1 MPDPLT
7 WMILIGTALLG
18 STIGGIAGFGA
29 GILLLPV
36 AAWTLGTRAA
46 VPVLTVTMLLG
57 NLARIWWSRSELHGG
72 LTLRFVAG
80 AVPATALGVVI
91 FAGAS
96 SEWLGRAIGAF
107 LLLSVPLRRFLTSG
121 RLHVRA
127 AHFPVIGGAI
137 GLLSALVVT
146 TGPVVTPFFLAYG
159 LRRGAFIA
167 TEALCAGAMH
177 VTRGLVFARYKM
189 ISVETLVIGL
199 VLGATMFVG
208 AWLGRRLLDRT
219 SDRLFLA
226 IIEVLLVGLGLQ
238 MLLLPR

>member
-57 NLARIWWSRSELHGG
+57 NLARIWWSRGELHGG
-72 LTLRFVAG
+72 LTLRFIAG
-80 AVPATALGVVI
+80 AVPTTALGVMI

-96 SEWLGRAIGAF
+96 SEWLARAIGAF
-107 LLLSVPLRRFLTSG
+107 LLLSVPLRRFLSSG

-127 AHFPVIGGAI
+127 AHFRDRRRHRPALRAGGHHRP
-137 GLLSALVVT
+137 GGDTVL
-146 TGPVVTPFFLAYG
+146 PR
-159 LRRGAFIA
+159 LRFAAGRVHRHRGA
-167 TEALCAGAMH
+167 
-177 VTRGLVFARYKM
+177 
-189 ISVETLVIGL
+189 
-199 VLGATMFVG
+199 
-208 AWLGRRLLDRT
+208 
-219 SDRLFLA
+219 
-226 IIEVLLVGLGLQ
+226 
-238 MLLLPR
+238 

>member
-57 NLARIWWSRSELHGG
+57 NLARIWWSRGELHGG
-72 LTLRFVAG
+72 LTLRFIAG
-80 AVPATALGVVI
+80 AVPATAIGVMI
-91 FAGAS
+91 LAGAS
-96 SEWLGRAIGAF
+96 SDWLGRAIGAF
-107 LLLSVPLRRFLTSG
+107 LLAAVPLRRVLTSG

-127 AHFPVIGGAI
+127 AHFPLIGGAV

-167 TEALCAGAMH
+167 TEAMCAGAMH
-177 VTRGLVFARYKM
+177 VTRGLVFARYRM
-189 ISVETLVIGL
+189 ISGEILIIGL
-199 VLGATMFVG
+199 VLGATMFAG
-208 AWLGRRLLDRT
+208 AWIGRRMLDRM
-219 SDRLFLA
+219 SDRAFLA
-226 IIEVLLVGLGLQ
+226 AIEVLLVGMGLQ
-238 MLLLPR
+238 MLLVPR

>member
-18 STIGGIAGFGA
+18 STIGGVAGFGA

-36 AAWTLGTRAA
+36 AAWTLGIRAA

-57 NLARIWWSRSELHGG
+57 NLARIWWSRQDLHGG
-72 LTLRFVAG
+72 VTLRFIAG
-80 AVPATALGVVI
+80 AVPATAIGVMI
-91 FAGAS
+91 LAGAS
-96 SEWLGRAIGAF
+96 SDWLGRAIGAF
-107 LLLSVPLRRFLTSG
+107 LLASVPLRRVLTSG

-127 AHFPVIGGAI
+127 AHFPLIGGAV

-167 TEALCAGAMH
+167 TEAMCAGAMH
-177 VTRGLVFARYKM
+177 VTRGLVFARYRM
-189 ISVETLVIGL
+189 ISGEILIIGL
-199 VLGATMFVG
+199 VLGATMFAG
-208 AWLGRRLLDRT
+208 AWIGRRMLDRM
-219 SDRLFLA
+219 SDRVFLA
-226 IIEVLLVGLGLQ
+226 VIEVLLVGMGLQ
-238 MLLLPR
+238 MLLVPR

>member
-18 STIGGIAGFGA
+18 STIGGVAGFGA

-36 AAWTLGTRAA
+36 AAWTLGIRAA

-57 NLARIWWSRSELHGG
+57 NLARIWWSRHDLHGG
-72 LTLRFVAG
+72 VTLRFIAG
-80 AVPATALGVVI
+80 AVPATAIGVMI
-91 FAGAS
+91 LAGS
-96 SEWLGRAIGAF
+96 SSDWLGRAIGAF
-107 LLLSVPLRRFLTSG
+107 LLAAVPLRRVLTSG

-127 AHFPVIGGAI
+127 AHFPLIGGAV

-167 TEALCAGAMH
+167 TEAMCAGAMH
-177 VTRGLVFARYKM
+177 VTRGLVFARYRM
-189 ISVETLVIGL
+189 ISGEILIIGL
-199 VLGATMFVG
+199 VLGATMFAG
-208 AWLGRRLLDRT
+208 AWLGRRMLDRM
-219 SDRLFLA
+219 SDRVFLA
-226 IIEVLLVGLGLQ
+226 VIEVLLVGMGLQ
-238 MLLLPR
+238 MLLVPR

>member
-18 STIGGIAGFGA
+18 STIGGVAGFGA

-36 AAWTLGTRAA
+36 AAWTLGIRAA

-57 NLARIWWSRSELHGG
+57 NLARIWWSRHDLHGG
-72 LTLRFVAG
+72 ITLRFIAG
-80 AVPATALGVVI
+80 AVPATAIGVMI
-91 FAGAS
+91 LAGAS
-96 SEWLGRAIGAF
+96 SDWLGRAIGAF
-107 LLLSVPLRRFLTSG
+107 LLAAVPLRRVLTSG

-127 AHFPVIGGAI
+127 AHFPLIGGAV

-167 TEALCAGAMH
+167 TEAMCAGAMH
-177 VTRGLVFARYKM
+177 VTSGLVFARYRM
-189 ISVETLVIGL
+189 ISGEILIIGL
-199 VLGATMFVG
+199 VLGATMFAG
-208 AWLGRRLLDRT
+208 AWLGRRMLDRM
-219 SDRLFLA
+219 SDRAFLA
-226 IIEVLLVGLGLQ
+226 VIEVLLVGMGLQ
-238 MLLLPR
+238 MLLVPR

>member
-18 STIGGIAGFGA
+18 STIGGVAGFGA

-36 AAWTLGTRAA
+36 AAWTLGIRAA

-57 NLARIWWSRSELHGG
+57 NLARIWWSRHDLHGG
-72 LTLRFVAG
+72 ITLRFIAG
-80 AVPATALGVVI
+80 AVPATAIGVMI
-91 FAGAS
+91 LAGAS
-96 SEWLGRAIGAF
+96 SDWLGRAIGAF
-107 LLLSVPLRRFLTSG
+107 LLAAVPLRRVLTSG

-127 AHFPVIGGAI
+127 AHFPLIGGAV

-167 TEALCAGAMH
+167 TEAMCAGAMH
-177 VTRGLVFARYKM
+177 VTRGLVFARYRM
-189 ISVETLVIGL
+189 ISGEILIIGL
-199 VLGATMFVG
+199 VLGATMFAG
-208 AWLGRRLLDRT
+208 AWIGRRMLDRM
-219 SDRLFLA
+219 SDHAFLA
-226 IIEVLLVGLGLQ
+226 VIEVLLVGMGLQ
-238 MLLLPR
+238 MLLVPR

>member
-18 STIGGIAGFGA
+18 STIGGVAGFGA

-36 AAWTLGTRAA
+36 AAWTLGIRAA

-57 NLARIWWSRSELHGG
+57 NLARIWWSRHDLHGG
-72 LTLRFVAG
+72 ITLRFIAG
-80 AVPATALGVVI
+80 AVPATAIGVMI
-91 FAGAS
+91 LAGAS
-96 SEWLGRAIGAF
+96 SDWLGRAIGAF
-107 LLLSVPLRRFLTSG
+107 LLAAVPLRRVLTSG

-127 AHFPVIGGAI
+127 AHFPLIGGAV

-167 TEALCAGAMH
+167 TEAMCAGAMH
-177 VTRGLVFARYKM
+177 ITRGLVFARYRM
-189 ISVETLVIGL
+189 ISGEILIIGL
-199 VLGATMFVG
+199 VLGATMFAG
-208 AWLGRRLLDRT
+208 AWIGRRMLDRM
-219 SDRLFLA
+219 SDRAFLA
-226 IIEVLLVGLGLQ
+226 VIEVLLVGMRLQ
-238 MLLLPR
+238 MLLVPR

>member
-18 STIGGIAGFGA
+18 STIGGVAGFGA

-36 AAWTLGTRAA
+36 AAWTLGIRAA

-57 NLARIWWSRSELHGG
+57 NLARIWWSRHDLHGG
-72 LTLRFVAG
+72 VTLRFIAG
-80 AVPATALGVVI
+80 AVPTTAIGVVI
-91 FAGAS
+91 LAGAS
-96 SEWLGRAIGAF
+96 SDWLGRAIGAF
-107 LLLSVPLRRFLTSG
+107 LLASVPLRRVLTSG

-127 AHFPVIGGAI
+127 AHFPLIGGVV

-167 TEALCAGAMH
+167 TEAMCAGAMH
-177 VTRGLVFARYKM
+177 VTRGLVFARYRM
-189 ISVETLVIGL
+189 ISGEILIIGL
-199 VLGATMFVG
+199 VLGATMFAG
-208 AWLGRRLLDRT
+208 AWIGRRMLDRM
-219 SDRLFLA
+219 SDRAFLA
-226 IIEVLLVGLGLQ
+226 AIEVLLVGMGLQ
-238 MLLLPR
+238 MLLVPR

>member
-18 STIGGIAGFGA
+18 STIGGVAGFGA

-36 AAWTLGTRAA
+36 AAWTLGIRAA

-57 NLARIWWSRSELHGG
+57 NLARIWWSRHELHGG
-72 LTLRFVAG
+72 VTLRFIAG
-80 AVPATALGVVI
+80 AVPATAVGVMI

-96 SEWLGRAIGAF
+96 SDWLGRAIGAF
-107 LLLSVPLRRFLTSG
+107 LLAAVPLRRLLTSG

-127 AHFPVIGGAI
+127 AHFPLIGTAVGF
-137 GLLSALVVT
+137 LSALVVT

-177 VTRGLVFARYKM
+177 VTRGLVFARYRM
-189 ISVETLVIGL
+189 ISTETLVIGL
-199 VLGATMFVG
+199 VLGTTMVAG
-208 AWLGRRLLDRT
+208 AWIGRRMLDRM
-219 SDRLFLA
+219 SDRAFLA
-226 IIEVLLVGLGLQ
+226 VIEVLLVGMGLQ
-238 MLLLPR
+238 MLLVPR

>member
-18 STIGGIAGFGA
+18 STIGGVAGFGA

-36 AAWTLGTRAA
+36 AAWTLGIRAA

-57 NLARIWWSRSELHGG
+57 NLARIWWSRHDLHGG
-72 LTLRFVAG
+72 VTLRFIAG
-80 AVPATALGVVI
+80 AVPATAIGVMI
-91 FAGAS
+91 LAGAS
-96 SEWLGRAIGAF
+96 SDWLGRAIGAF
-107 LLLSVPLRRFLTSG
+107 LLASVPLRRVLTSG

-127 AHFPVIGGAI
+127 AHFPLIGGVV

-167 TEALCAGAMH
+167 TEAMCAGAMH
-177 VTRGLVFARYKM
+177 VTRGLVFARYRM
-189 ISVETLVIGL
+189 ISGEILIIGL
-199 VLGATMFVG
+199 VLGATMFAG
-208 AWLGRRLLDRT
+208 AWLGRRMLDRM
-219 SDRLFLA
+219 SDRAFLA
-226 IIEVLLVGLGLQ
+226 VIEVLLVGMGLQ
-238 MLLLPR
+238 MLLVPR

>member
-36 AAWTLGTRAA
+36 AAWTLGIRAA
-46 VPVLTVTMLLG
+46 VPVLTVTMLFG
-57 NLARIWWSRSELHGG
+57 NLARIWWSRHELNGG
-72 LTLRFVAG
+72 VTLRFVAG
-80 AVPATALGVVI
+80 AVPATAVGVMI

-96 SEWLGRAIGAF
+96 SDWLGRAIGAF
-107 LLLSVPLRRFLTSG
+107 LLASVPLRRFLTSG

-127 AHFPVIGGAI
+127 AHFPFVGGAV

-167 TEALCAGAMH
+167 TEAVCAGAMH
-177 VTRGLVFARYKM
+177 VARGLVFARYRM
-189 ISVETLVIGL
+189 ISAETLLIGL
-199 VLGATMFVG
+199 VLGATMFAG
-208 AWLGRRLLDRT
+208 AWIGRRMLDRM
-219 SDRLFLA
+219 SDRVFLA
-226 IIEVLLVGLGLQ
+226 LIEVLLVGMGLQ
-238 MLLLPR
+238 MLLVPR

>member
-18 STIGGIAGFGA
+18 STIGGVAGFGA

-36 AAWTLGTRAA
+36 AAWTLGIRAA

-57 NLARIWWSRSELHGG
+57 NLARIWWSRHDLHGG
-72 LTLRFVAG
+72 VTLRFIAG
-80 AVPATALGVVI
+80 AVPATAIGVMI
-91 FAGAS
+91 LAGAS
-96 SEWLGRAIGAF
+96 SDWLGRAIGAF
-107 LLLSVPLRRFLTSG
+107 LLASVPLRRVLTSG

-127 AHFPVIGGAI
+127 AHFPLIGGVV

-167 TEALCAGAMH
+167 TEAMCAGAMH
-177 VTRGLVFARYKM
+177 VTRGLVFARYRM
-189 ISVETLVIGL
+189 ISGEILIIGL
-199 VLGATMFVG
+199 VLGATMFAG
-208 AWLGRRLLDRT
+208 AWIGRRMLDRM
-219 SDRLFLA
+219 SDRAFLA
-226 IIEVLLVGLGLQ
+226 VIEVLLVGMGLQ
-238 MLLLPR
+238 MLLVSR